1 VFNQYYKDLK
11 PEEVLLRP
19 NVKFGEGTQVKNLEQ
34 LTLQAK
40 IYFSLVKSVDDEI
53 GRVLKVLDEEGL
65 TDNTILIFTA
75 DHGEMMGSHG
85 RMAKSVI
92 YDESFS
98 IPFFIRYPGQLKP
111 GVNDLMLGATDIMP
125 TLLGMMNLGD
135 QLPETVKGKDYS
147 QGILTG
153 KYRKVKKP
161 VSQFFY
167 QQKEK
172 GVRTDRYSYLVTG
185 DGNYQLF
192 DNLKDP
198 YQIHSLKIE
207 EIPSIQTKLLKKEL
221 GNWLKVSEDGWAKE
235 HKFPDRITY

>member
-1 VFNQYYKDLK
+1 MFW
-11 PEEVLLRP
+11 
-19 NVKFGEGTQVKNLEQ
+19 
-34 LTLQAK
+34 
-40 IYFSLVKSVDDEI
+40 I
-53 GRVLKVLDEEGL
+53 EEGL

-192 DNLKDP
+192 DKSEGSLSDTFSENRGNSVNSDKVTEKGTWKLVEGVGGWLGQGT
-198 YQIHSLKIE
+198 QIS
-207 EIPSIQTKLLKKEL
+207 
-221 GNWLKVSEDGWAKE
+221 
-235 HKFPDRITY
+235 R

>member
-1 VFNQYYKDLK
+1 MWRIVTKVYGLK
-11 PEEVLLRP
+11 TKCVDNCIFLHIWYFINKLSYLEICVPWP
-19 NVKFGEGTQVKNLEQ
+19 NHPPTPS
-34 LTLQAK
+34 T
-40 IYFSLVKSVDDEI
+40 
-53 GRVLKVLDEEGL
+53 
-65 TDNTILIFTA
+65 
-75 DHGEMMGSHG
+75 
-85 RMAKSVI
+85 
-92 YDESFS
+92 SF
-98 IPFFIRYPGQLKP
+98 
-111 GVNDLMLGATDIMP
+111 
-125 TLLGMMNLGD
+125 